1 MVMNVIYI
9 HSHDTG
15 RYTQCYGHA
24 LHTPHMQKLA
34 ERGML
39 FRQAFCNNPT
49 CSPSR
54 ACLLTGR
61 YAHSNGMMGLAHRGG
76 KLNNPA
82 QMLPSV
88 LREAGYETAICGFQH
103 VTAGE
108 QSLSMEQLGYSLDL
122 AARRN
127 IPPLPAGAAD
137 VATAAAAVDFLQTGS
152 SGRPFFL
159 DVGFTTTH
167 RTGKKGADVQ
177 WHNGELSPQGD
188 PRYVQVPSC
197 LPDTPE
203 TRADYADYAVA
214 VARLDGYIGQ
224 VLDALDAAGLA
235 DNTLVICTT
244 DHGIAFPHMKC
255 NLTAHG
261 TGVML
266 TLAGGGFD
274 GGRVVDSLVSH
285 IDLFPTVC
293 DVIGIGRP
301 DWLQGESLTPLRD
314 DIKTEV
320 RDSVFTEVNY
330 HAAHE
335 PKRSVRTAR
344 HSYIRRIATLGHQ
357 VLPNCDN
364 SVSKNLL
371 LESGWRDRS
380 QEPEQ
385 LFDLVFDPNEAHN
398 VIGDPAY
405 AEVARTM
412 RDRLDGWMRDTD
424 DPALAGAVDL
434 PNMIV
439 NPVDADGPSAH
450 GTVVT

>member
-1 MVMNVIYI
+1 MTNVVYI

-15 RYTQCYGHA
+15 RYTQPYGHA
-24 LHTPHMQKLA
+24 LDTPHMQKLA
-34 ERGML
+34 ERGVL

-54 ACLLTGR
+54 ACLLTGQ

-76 KLNNPA
+76 KLDDPT
-82 QMLPSV
+82 QTLPSV
-88 LREAGYETAICGFQH
+88 LRDAEYQTAICGFQH
-103 VTAGE
+103 VTGGE
-108 QSLSMEQLGYSLDL
+108 QALSMDQLGYELDL
-122 AARRN
+122 AATRK
-127 IPPLPAGAAD
+127 IEPLPVGAAD
-137 VATAAAAVDFLQTGS
+137 VATVAVAVDFLEKRQS
-152 SGRPFFL
+152 DRPFFL

-167 RTGKKGADVQ
+167 RTAKKGGEVQ
-177 WHNGELSPQGD
+177 WHNGDLSPQGD

-214 VARLDGYIGQ
+214 VTRLDDYLGQ

-235 DNTLVICTT
+235 DDTLVICTT

-261 TGVML
+261 TGVIL

-274 GGRVVDSLVSH
+274 GGRVADALVSH

-293 DVIGIGRP
+293 DVVGIDRP
-301 DWLQGESLTPLRD
+301 GWLQGESLAPLRD
-314 DIKTEV
+314 DAQAHV
-320 RDSVFTEVNY
+320 RDAVFAEVNY

-344 HSYIRRIATLGHQ
+344 HSYIRRITTRDHE

-371 LESGWRDRS
+371 LESGWRDRP
-380 QEPEQ
+380 QVAEQ
-385 LFDLVFDPNEAHN
+385 LFDLVFDPHEAHN
-398 VIGDPAY
+398 VIDDPAY
-405 AEVARTM
+405 AEAAASM
-412 RDRLDGWMRDTD
+412 RGRLDGWMRDTD

-434 PNMIV
+434 PGMTV
-439 NPVDADGPSAH
+439 NPVDADGPSSH